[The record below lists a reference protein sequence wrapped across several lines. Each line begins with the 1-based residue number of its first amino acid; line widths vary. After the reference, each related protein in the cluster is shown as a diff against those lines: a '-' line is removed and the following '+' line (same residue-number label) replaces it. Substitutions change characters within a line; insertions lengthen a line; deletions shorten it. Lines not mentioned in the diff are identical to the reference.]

1 MLKTVPKSN
10 IGGSL
15 AALYIVY
22 MYWAPYMVFGQL
34 IMYSNVGGTSKKV
47 VVFTVSYL
55 GYATG
60 NLIGPQSFLAKESP
74 GYPTDYTV
82 MLAGYCVTIALMVLY
97 GFLCWRDNKKKE
109 VMEQEWLESIQ
120 GQEQVVAEEWK
131 DLTDQKVR
139 CSSKPGLTTEP
150 QIPIYLLGRQKGQ
163 DYQHDTV
170 QSRISCRERRMAI

>member
-1 MLKTVPKSN
+1 VQLLRSLVSDSNAKPGPDLTLVCLSGTIVLKTVPKSN

-34 IMYSNVGGTSKKV
+34 IMYANVGGTSKKV

-60 NLIGPQSFLAKESP
+60 NLIGPQSFLARESP
-74 GYPTDYTV
+74 DYPTAYTV

-109 VMEQEWLESIQ
+109 VMQQEWLESIQ

-131 DLTDQKVR
+131 DLTDRKV
-139 CSSKPGLTTEP
+139 CFNA
-150 QIPIYLLGRQKGQ
+150 I
-163 DYQHDTV
+163 
-170 QSRISCRERRMAI
+170 IS